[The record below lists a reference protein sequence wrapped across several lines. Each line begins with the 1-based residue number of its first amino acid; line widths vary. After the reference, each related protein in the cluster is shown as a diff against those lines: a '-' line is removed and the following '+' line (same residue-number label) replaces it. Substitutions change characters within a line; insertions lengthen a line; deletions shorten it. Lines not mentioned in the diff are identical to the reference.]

1 MRIVDEQG
9 DRLLAASG
17 VVAPETSASRTRRSA
32 SLVSFLW
39 SDKEGELAVISTL
52 VSYDPAVD
60 RSNRSC
66 FRTESSPNVEYGKM
80 RSELNECALGV
91 DLRGIHSA
99 FYFY

>member
-1 MRIVDEQG
+1 MRIVDEQS

-17 VVAPETSASRTRRSA
+17 AVAPVTSASRTRRSA

-66 FRTESSPNVEYGKM
+66 FRTESSPY
-80 RSELNECALGV
+80 
-91 DLRGIHSA
+91 LRAEPSVRGGRRVSWSGCRRG
-99 FYFY
+99 